1 MISWTYRHR
10 FVVGDQ
16 TFRVA
21 VKTSTGRLQSELLLS
36 GRAVA
41 HDMTLVQSAA
51 DLRNHRLVHTLP
63 DGRRLEVEV
72 GLVGSWRV
80 GIAVRVD
87 GALVHESHPGQPL
100 RYPDWMRR
108 QLEQTQGTTP
118 GETSLHAV
126 QAAQQAAHWER
137 NKWSLFADLSL
148 GLLFFIVAKFT
159 DLTTAAL
166 VGAAAGLTL
175 VLVQR
180 HVKVDLLGGLALFGV
195 VMLLVSAGFSLAFQ
209 DDWAVKMKSTI
220 LGLLTATLF
229 LSDGAFNRG
238 RYFGQRMARYLMQP
252 VDFPRLSLGMGVLG
266 LVMAGLNYGV
276 AAWFSTD
283 VWLTYSTFGDTVLVI
298 AMFFGVLRFAK
309 PRGS

>member
-10 FVVGDQ
+10 FAVGGQ
-16 TFRVA
+16 SFLVT
-21 VKTSTGRLQSELLLS
+21 VKTSMGRLQSELLLS

-63 DGRRLEVEV
+63 DGRRLEVEA

-87 GALVHESHPGQPL
+87 GTLVHESHPGQPL
-100 RYPDWMRR
+100 RYPDWMPR
-108 QLEQTQGTTP
+108 QLEKTQGATP
-118 GETSLHAV
+118 EGAALDAV
-126 QAAQQAAHWER
+126 PAAQQAARWES

-148 GLLFFIVAKFT
+148 GLLFFIVAKFS

-175 VLVQR
+175 VLLQR

-195 VMLLVSAGFSLAFQ
+195 VMLLISAGFSLAFQ

-252 VDFPRLSLGMGVLG
+252 VDFPRLSWGMGVLG

-309 PRGS
+309 PRA